1 MITLEEVILDH
12 FEEISFDLR
21 KFIEEHFEI
30 FLKDDQDKV
39 LEFIADV
46 ETQDYEFNLEI
57 LDENRD
63 LFELHLKRNGMI
75 YDSLELTI
83 YGLI

>member
-12 FEEISFDLR
+12 FEEISFDLI
-21 KFIEEHFEI
+21 KFIEEHFEV

>member
-57 LDENRD
+57 VDENRD

>member
-21 KFIEEHFEI
+21 KFIEEHFEV

-57 LDENRD
+57 VDENRD

>member
-21 KFIEEHFEI
+21 KFIEEHFEV

>member
-21 KFIEEHFEI
+21 KFIEEHFEV
-30 FLKDDQDKV
+30 FLKDDQYKV

>member
-21 KFIEEHFEI
+21 KFIEEHFEV
-30 FLKDDQDKV
+30 FLKDDQDKI